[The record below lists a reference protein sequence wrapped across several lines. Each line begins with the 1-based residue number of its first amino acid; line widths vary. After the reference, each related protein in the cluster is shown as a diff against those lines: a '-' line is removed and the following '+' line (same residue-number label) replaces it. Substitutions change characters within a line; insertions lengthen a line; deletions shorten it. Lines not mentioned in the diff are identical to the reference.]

1 MDEIIEGG
9 GQPQSLPAVVGD
21 LGVLAA
27 GKSPIEHSHAPE
39 EILGFGDAAMAA
51 SLPETVIDVD
61 RSMGSGNV
69 GVSFSQAGATIPPG
83 VYAAKLESSGGKC
96 RLHLHDSS
104 SSTTPDLGVVP
115 SYRVSSYMIASPQS
129 SAGSPAFFAISAT
142 RTVGESSD
150 IFEMTQGDV
159 SARLT
164 LRKII

>member
-1 MDEIIEGG
+1 MSEINQGG

-27 GKSPIEHSHAPE
+27 GKSPLEHSHAAD
-39 EILGFGDAAMAA
+39 EIMGFGDAARAA

-69 GVSFSQAGATIPPG
+69 GVSFSHAGATIPPG
-83 VYAAKLESSGGKC
+83 VYAAKLESFGGNC
-96 RLHLHDSS
+96 RLQLYNS
-104 SSTTPDLGVVP
+104 SSTTTPNLGVMP
-115 SYRVSSYMIASPQS
+115 SYQISSYMIASPQS
-129 SAGSPAFFAISAT
+129 KEGSPAFFAISAT

-150 IFEMTQGDV
+150 IFEMPQGNV